1 MKLIEEIVVQPN
13 NEKLM
18 WSIDTSRLAYD
29 AELIVN
35 MGCQVL
41 YIVNGSL
48 SNVFDAGKYI
58 INPKKQRRENN
69 IITLVGVN
77 RGRTFSLVW
86 GVGEIP
92 YRDRDSKTETE
103 IGMNGEY
110 TLQLLQP
117 ATLYTTFGK
126 TDVLPKDIAD
136 KTRSKLAEILKTQ
149 LSKKVENYSYINI
162 QSAQGQ
168 ISDMIQKSF
177 EKEMFK
183 LGFTLE
189 SFALKEIYFPEEFR
203 NKRIQDIEKGDE
215 YDNRLSKAAEEKLVR
230 RRQREETDT
239 MKEFLKGVNASA
251 AHSEPSADPKCPVCG
266 MICKAGT
273 LFCPKCG
280 KKL

>member
-48 SNVFDAGKYI
+48 SNAFDAGKYI

-126 TDVLPKDIAD
+126 TDVLPQDIAD

-149 LSKKVENYSYINI
+149 LSKELEKYSYINI
-162 QSAQGQ
+162 QSAQRQ
-168 ISDMIQKSF
+168 ISDMILESF
-177 EKEMFK
+177 KKEMFQ
-183 LGFTLE
+183 LGFGLE
-189 SFALKEIYFPEEFR
+189 SFALREIYFPEEFK
-203 NKRIQDIEKGDE
+203 NKRIQDIAKGDE
-215 YDNRLSKAAEEKLVR
+215 YDNRLRKAAEEKLVR

-266 MICKAGT
+266 MLCKAGT
-273 LFCPKCG
+273 LFCPRCG

>member
-77 RGRTFSLVW
+77 RGKTFSLVW

-149 LSKKVENYSYINI
+149 LSQRVENYSYINI

-168 ISDMIQKSF
+168 ISDMIRDAF
-177 EKEMFK
+177 EKEMFQ
-183 LGFTLE
+183 LGFALE
-189 SFALKEIYFPEEFR
+189 SFALREIYFPEEFK
-203 NKRIQDIEKGDE
+203 NKRIQDIAKGDE
-215 YDNRLSKAAEEKLVR
+215 YDNRLRKAAEEKLVR

>member
-77 RGRTFSLVW
+77 RGKTFSLVW

-110 TLQLLQP
+110 TLQLLRP

-149 LSKKVENYSYINI
+149 LSKKLENYSYINI

-168 ISDMIQKSF
+168 ISDMIRDAF
-177 EKEMFK
+177 EKEMFQ
-183 LGFTLE
+183 LGFALE
-189 SFALKEIYFPEEFR
+189 SFALREIYFPEEFK
-203 NKRIQDIEKGDE
+203 NKRIQDIAKGDE
-215 YDNRLSKAAEEKLVR
+215 YDNRLRKAAEEKLVR

-251 AHSEPSADPKCPVCG
+251 AHSEPSADSKCSVCG

>member
-48 SNVFDAGKYI
+48 SNEFDAGKYI

-126 TDVLPKDIAD
+126 TDVLPEDIAD
-136 KTRSKLAEILKTQ
+136 RTRSKLAEILKTQ

-168 ISDMIQKSF
+168 ISEMIQKSF

-189 SFALKEIYFPEEFR
+189 SFALKEIYFPEEFK
-203 NKRIQDIEKGDE
+203 NKRIQDIAKGDE

-230 RRQREETDT
+230 RRQREEMDT

-266 MICKAGT
+266 MLCKAGT